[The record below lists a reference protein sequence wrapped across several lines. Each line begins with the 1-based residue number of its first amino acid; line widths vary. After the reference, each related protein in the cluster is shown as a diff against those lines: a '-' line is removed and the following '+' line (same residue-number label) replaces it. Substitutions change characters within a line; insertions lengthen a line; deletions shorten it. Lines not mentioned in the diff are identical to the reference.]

1 MIPEP
6 ATTAR
11 VVGLMSHRDFA
22 MTNPNRVR
30 ALVGAFVNANLTRF
44 HALDGSGYD
53 LLTRVVLDLDPKNPQ
68 LAARLLSSLRAW
80 RTMEPR
86 RRALI
91 EARLR
96 EIVAREGLSA
106 DTRDIATRAL
116 A

>member
-1 MIPEP
+1 
-6 ATTAR
+6 
-11 VVGLMSHRDFA
+11 
-22 MTNPNRVR
+22 
-30 ALVGAFVNANLTRF
+30 
-44 HALDGSGYD
+44 
-53 LLTRVVLDLDPKNPQ
+53 VLDLDPKNPQ